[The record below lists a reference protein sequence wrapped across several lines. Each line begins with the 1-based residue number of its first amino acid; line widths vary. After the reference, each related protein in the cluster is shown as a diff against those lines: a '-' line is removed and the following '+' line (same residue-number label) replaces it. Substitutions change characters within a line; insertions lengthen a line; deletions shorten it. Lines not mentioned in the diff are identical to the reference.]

1 MCWLWADKSVDRDS
15 SLFWSQTIRT
25 ILAVTN
31 YTILTVT
38 NYTIFVTSIHAFY
51 FSEVLYSVLLTR
63 YQLSLDIL
71 VWFQSLLDIFI
82 FIYKVLMLPIW
93 LNNWINCCWVKEFSN
108 PNRNNP
114 LVVLLSGLI
123 FFLLLFFSFP
133 KTMNIMTEIQV
144 GSCHGNWTSIKH
156 KWQQDLLRDF
166 LEVLHLQR
174 NHSTLPAIQK
184 SSQKSSS

>member
-1 MCWLWADKSVDRDS
+1 MKYSSFVQVVTKCEGRAQSRPLLLFHVLAVSRQECRQGFKSF
-15 SLFWSQTIRT
+15 L
-25 ILAVTN
+25 VTN

-51 FSEVLYSVLLTR
+51 FSEVLYSVLLMMR
-63 YQLSLDIL
+63 YQMLDIL

-123 FFLLLFFSFP
+123 FFLLLFFFSKDNEYNDRDSGWILP
-133 KTMNIMTEIQV
+133 WQLNINQT
-144 GSCHGNWTSIKH
+144 
-156 KWQQDLLRDF
+156 
-166 LEVLHLQR
+166 
-174 NHSTLPAIQK
+174 
-184 SSQKSSS
+184 